1 MQDKIKTDVLVAG
14 AGLAGVAAAIG
25 AARQGAEVV
34 LVEASTTLG
43 GTATAGLNC
52 SFQGVDVEM
61 MGGVGREIIERL
73 IDRSGAIHGVYT
85 PFSVETL
92 KDICF
97 EMLEE
102 VGVKLRFGMF
112 ADEALMA
119 DSQVNG
125 VVFRSKSRRE
135 LVRAQAVVDTTGD
148 GDVAFMAGAP
158 FEDGDPQTGERQ
170 PVTLLFR
177 MGNVEIDEVLD
188 YIEATPGQFYKEE
201 LLFVCDRT
209 RNPPLVIANGFFDWV
224 RDQKAKGLYLGREA
238 IAIINTPNPREVLI
252 NATRTAEIDG
262 LDPEALTRAM
272 IDTRKQVRS
281 LVERLVA
288 DMPGFRESYVVDT
301 ASLLGIRETRR
312 ILGEY
317 QLTEDDVAEGREFE
331 DGIAR
336 NFFPIDIHGP
346 RSNPGGYTWIVPRGN
361 GTYTI
366 PVRCLIPR
374 KVDGLVVGGRCI
386 STTHVAF
393 GSTRSM
399 PCCIATGQAA
409 GVTAAISA
417 DKGRPART
425 LDHRQIQQALQAQG
439 VNL

>member
-1 MQDKIKTDVLVAG
+1 
-14 AGLAGVAAAIG
+14 
-25 AARQGAEVV
+25 
-34 LVEASTTLG
+34 
-43 GTATAGLNC
+43 
-52 SFQGVDVEM
+52 M
-61 MGGVGREIIERL
+61 MGGIGREIIERL
-73 IDRSGAIHGVYT
+73 VERSGAIHGVYT

-97 EMLEE
+97 DMLDEA
-102 VGVKLRFGMF
+102 GVKLRFGMF
-112 ADEALMA
+112 ADEALM
-119 DSQVNG
+119 DGDQVNG

-158 FEDGDPQTGERQ
+158 FEDGDPLTGERQ

-188 YIEATPGQFYKEE
+188 YVEATPDQFYKEN

-209 RNPPLVIANGFFDWV
+209 RNPPLMIANGFFDWV
-224 RDQKAKGLYLGREA
+224 REQKAKGLYLGREA

-281 LVERLVA
+281 LVERLVE
-288 DMPGFRESYVVDT
+288 DMPGFKASYVIDT

-317 QLTEDDVAEGREFE
+317 QLTEDDVADGREFA

-346 RSNPGGYTWIVPRGN
+346 RSNPGGYTWIVPAGN

-374 KVDGLVVGGRCI
+374 KIDGLVVGGRCI
-386 STTHVAF
+386 SATHVAF

-409 GVTAAISA
+409 GVTAALSVE
-417 DKGRPART
+417 KKSPARA
-425 LDHRQIQQALQAQG
+425 LDHRHVQQALRAQG